1 MGLIIMNNKDIG
13 SRIKQR
19 RLELSLTLQDIATEI
34 GVARSTIQRYE
45 NGTIENLKL
54 PVIEAIAR
62 VLEVEP
68 SWILG
73 KSPIKE
79 KLPTNPLG
87 PDEQL
92 DDISFALY
100 GKVKNLS
107 DAQKRDVLRFVE
119 FIEAKD
125 E

>member
-1 MGLIIMNNKDIG
+1 MCSGAKV
-13 SRIKQR
+13 SRA
-19 RLELSLTLQDIATEI
+19 SLTDLKMGRKQSLSSETLIKIAKYFNVTTDYLLTGE
-34 GVARSTIQRYE
+34 
-45 NGTIENLKL
+45 K
-54 PVIEAIAR
+54 
-62 VLEVEP
+62 
-68 SWILG
+68 
-73 KSPIKE
+73 KE

-92 DDISFALY
+92 DDVAFALY